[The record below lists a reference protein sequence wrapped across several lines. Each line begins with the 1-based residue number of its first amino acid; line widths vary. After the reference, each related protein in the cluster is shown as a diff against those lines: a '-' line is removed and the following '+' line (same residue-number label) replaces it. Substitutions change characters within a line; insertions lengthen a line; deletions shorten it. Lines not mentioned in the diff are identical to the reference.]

1 MKKVG
6 SLTILSLLIVSLVLI
21 LTFGISCAQ
30 TTPAPAPK
38 PAPTTSAAPAPAP
51 TSAPPAPAPPTAA
64 PPPPAPTTSAP
75 PAPPPTTPQKAI
87 KLTFSNWAPPP
98 PANAESVACEK
109 WAKDFEAKTGGRYT
123 VEVVHGG
130 AIANQAKAYDAVKNG
145 IADIASFVPKESDQP
160 FPIMTLSTLPVG
172 FVSCE
177 KAYGAWFKL
186 FRDGVFDKELAAV
199 KPLFTFL
206 GNNEDVSTK
215 VPVNGVD
222 GFKGMKLVVPGG
234 VQVDICKA
242 VGAIPVTGGPP
253 DAYELVQKGV
263 ADGIYIAALGMQ
275 EFQWTDLVKYLIKP
289 MQFGKA
295 SHAIAMNK
303 DVYNKMPADVKAIVD
318 QMVADPQYGL
328 IVAKGWD
335 QWWDG
340 SIAYFHQKGGTD
352 IDWTPAEKAKL
363 GALILPMWDNWLK
376 QNEAAGARQALTAYY
391 NAMQGVGVADPT
403 PGWKP

>member
-1 MKKVG
+1 MKKVS

-21 LTFGISCAQ
+21 LTLGISCAQ
-30 TTPAPAPK
+30 ATPSPAPAPK
-38 PAPTTSAAPAPAP
+38 PA
-51 TSAPPAPAPPTAA
+51 TSAPPAPAPTTAA
-64 PPPPAPTTSAP
+64 PAPTSAAPKPAPITTAP
-75 PAPPPTTPQKAI
+75 PAPAPTTPQKAI

-130 AIANQAKAYDAVKNG
+130 AIANQAKGYDAVVNG

-160 FPIMTLSTLPVG
+160 FPITTLSTLPVG
-172 FVSCE
+172 FVYCE
-177 KAYGAWFKL
+177 TAYQAWFKL
-186 FRDGVFDKELAAV
+186 FRDGLFDKELSAV

-215 VPVNGVD
+215 VPVNSVAE
-222 GFKGMKLVVPGG
+222 FKGMKLVVPGG

-275 EFQWTDLVKYLIKP
+275 EFQWTDLVHYLIKP

-295 SHAIAMNK
+295 SHVIAMNK
-303 DVYNKMPADVKAIVD
+303 DVYNKMPADVKKIVD
-318 QMVADPQYGL
+318 DMVADPQYGL

-335 QWWDG
+335 QWWQG
-340 SIAYFHQKGGTD
+340 SIDYFHSKGGKD
-352 IDWTPAEKAKL
+352 IDWSPEEKAKL
-363 GALILPMWDNWLK
+363 GALILPMWDNWLTK
-376 QNEAAGARQALTAYY
+376 NNAAGARAALTAYY
-391 NAMQGVGVADPT
+391 NAMKGVGVQDPT